1 MKNLILILI
10 FQLSSV
16 ASLPTVAQVDTSD
29 IDDPVISQEQK
40 ELSEQEVIAQAKA
53 KTETEAAAAEAKQK
67 AKKAAQ
73 AKKSKDKVFV
83 PTEEISEDKPV
94 PFPVDI

>member
-16 ASLPTVAQVDTSD
+16 ASLTAIAQIDTSD
-29 IDDPVISQEQK
+29 IDDPAISQEQK
-40 ELSEQEVIAQAKA
+40 ELSEQDAAAQEKAKA
-53 KTETEAAAAEAKQK
+53 EAEAEAKK
-67 AKKAAQ
+67 TAQ
-73 AKKSKDKVFV
+73 AKKSKDKVFI
-83 PTEEISEDKPV
+83 PTEEISEDQPV

>member
-16 ASLPTVAQVDTSD
+16 ASLTAIAQIDTSD
-29 IDDPVISQEQK
+29 IDDPAISQEQK
-40 ELSEQEVIAQAKA
+40 ELSEQDAAAQEKAKA
-53 KTETEAAAAEAKQK
+53 EAEAAEAEAE
-67 AKKAAQ
+67 AKKTAQ
-73 AKKSKDKVFV
+73 AKKSKDKVFI
-83 PTEEISEDKPV
+83 PTEEISEDQPV